1 MDFSPTASDVEF
13 RDRVRAVLAAPEAI
27 ELLADLAHP
36 DPGERDERP
45 LYRFLGAAGL
55 LAPHWPRGYG
65 GGGGDARCGVI
76 ALEELMRAGIPDTLL
91 VNSILTVGQLILSC
105 GRDDQRDDL
114 LPRLARGEI
123 FASIL
128 YTEPGAGSDLGALT
142 TAAEPV
148 TDGFRITGSK
158 AFNLSERCDVGLCA
172 ARTSPASTR
181 YDGLSL
187 FLVDLRAPG
196 VRIERMPSLPDEQF
210 TLVHLDGVAVDQAAL
225 IGALDDG
232 FALLTRALAF
242 ERTGF
247 DFALRA
253 ARWFDLAGRATPDDP
268 DELERTGRYGAGVA
282 AARLLAWQA
291 SLAVAGGDADPT
303 RAPVA
308 KWYGSELAAAVA
320 TWALS
325 RHGLDDDGRLPVDVD
340 RAYREAP
347 GLTLAGGTSEMM
359 LRTLAEQLT
368 DAVAAEG

>member
-1 MDFSPTASDVEF
+1 MDFGHAAQDVQF
-13 RDRVRAVLAAPEAI
+13 RDRTRAVLAAPQATG
-27 ELLADLAHP
+27 LLADLARAV
-36 DPGERDERP
+36 PGERDERP
-45 LYRFLGAAGL
+45 LYRLLGAAGL
-55 LAPHWPRGYG
+55 LAPHWPRRYG
-65 GGGGDARCGVI
+65 GGGGGVRRGVI
-76 ALEELMRAGIPDTLL
+76 AFEELMRAGVPDTLL

-105 GRDDQRDDL
+105 GRDEQRDVL

-123 FASIL
+123 FASVL

-142 TAAEPV
+142 CTAEPDG
-148 TDGFRITGSK
+148 TDGFRIIGTK
-158 AFNLSERCDVGLCA
+158 AFNLSEHCDLGLCA
-172 ARTSPASTR
+172 VRTAPGATR

-210 TLVHLDGVAVDQAAL
+210 TIVHLDGVAVGRADV
-225 IGALDDG
+225 IGAVDDG
-232 FALLTRALAF
+232 FAMLTRALAF

-253 ARWFDLAGRATPDDP
+253 SRWFGLAARGPEDP
-268 DELERTGRYGAGVA
+268 AEWERTGRYGARVA

-291 SLAVAGGDADPT
+291 ALSTEDDAADPT

-308 KWYGSELAAAVA
+308 KWYGSELAADVA
-320 TWALS
+320 TWALW
-325 RHGLDDDGRLPVDVD
+325 RYGLDAGGRLPAEID

-359 LRTLAEQLT
+359 LQTLAEHLV